1 MATKTVHNANLT
13 TAEAR
18 EIGKDIF
25 LWGMHPGGIYHLRFH
40 QTQNS
45 KSKNFVGLNRMHW
58 DRRPMKALPR
68 LATTPNATTLYGVGM
83 FDVRREPVVISAGDI
98 KDHYWSVQ
106 MYDNYARWWHLIGSQ
121 FNAPGP
127 VRRFLIGPE
136 WKGNIPPEFVGAD
149 IVQSSSNFVGV
160 LGRVALRDSTEAE
173 IATVQAIQDSIRV
186 MPLSQWIAAG
196 KKPVRF
202 EDIPATPA
210 NYPTYPGMEAV
221 MAPGRLAGADFM
233 RWVSLVLNDDSFT
246 KQADGHKEVMAFD
259 RFAKVGLAPG
269 KTFDPATLDQPI
281 LEALSAGIDDG
292 KQAVQELIVK
302 GKGVIRNGWQFESD
316 LDYKDSDWLSRAR
329 NGYIALLAPVPSRS
343 HIGSLCLKDS
353 AGQMLT
359 GKNRYTLT
367 FALNDLPPVTEF
379 WEIPLYDREGYFVDN
394 PIDRYSLNSY
404 MLEAGKLHTENGK
417 LIIYVQKDEPT
428 DANQKKNWLPAP
440 EGGFQFAARFY
451 GAHGPLIDG
460 TYNMPGLVR
469 VD

>member
-1 MATKTVHNANLT
+1 LGQFG
-13 TAEAR
+13 AE
-18 EIGKDIF
+18 
-25 LWGMHPGGIYHLRFH
+25 
-40 QTQNS
+40 
-45 KSKNFVGLNRMHW
+45 
-58 DRRPMKALPR
+58 RRQL
-68 LATTPNATTLYGVGM
+68 
-83 FDVRREPVVISAGDI
+83 
-98 KDHYWSVQ
+98 
-106 MYDNYARWWHLIGSQ
+106 
-121 FNAPGP
+121 
-127 VRRFLIGPE
+127 
-136 WKGNIPPEFVGAD
+136 
-149 IVQSSSNFVGV
+149 
-160 LGRVALRDSTEAE
+160 
-173 IATVQAIQDSIRV
+173 
-186 MPLSQWIAAG
+186 
-196 KKPVRF
+196 
-202 EDIPATPA
+202 
-210 NYPTYPGMEAV
+210 
-221 MAPGRLAGADFM
+221 
-233 RWVSLVLNDDSFT
+233 
-246 KQADGHKEVMAFD
+246 HK
-259 RFAKVGLAPG
+259 
-269 KTFDPATLDQPI
+269 
-281 LEALSAGIDDG
+281 
-292 KQAVQELIVK
+292 LIVK

-367 FALNDLPPVTEF
+367 FTLNDMPPVTEF